1 MMTVTIARRLSMIID
16 SNQIIAVLTQEG
28 SISELGDHKTLM
40 EKGGIYAL
48 LCESLPSR

>member
-1 MMTVTIARRLSMIID
+1 MMTVTIAHRLSMIID
-16 SNQIIAVLTQEG
+16 SNQIAVLTQEG